1 MKIEDY
7 YWSDHNSDCETELY
21 QNIPYDR
28 NKKNLKTKDIRKVLV
43 KGLDRK
49 VLTKLIKQH
58 NKNLDTVYSILTN
71 QNPPSNEPIKDLYLN
86 DWDNNDTDFK
96 YCEDIDLVQIRQQ
109 NYHKYEES
117 AKITYAEYCKEDLIE
132 LRDWLNEIIKR
143 MDD

>member
-7 YWSDHNSDCETELY
+7 YWDDHNSDCETELY

-49 VLTKLIKQH
+49 VLTKLITQH

-86 DWDNNDTDFK
+86 DWDNNDTDFI
-96 YCEDIDLVQIRQQ
+96 YCEDIDLVQIRQHNIQ
-109 NYHKYEES
+109 KYEE
-117 AKITYAEYCKEDLIE
+117 KITYAEYGKADLIE